1 MSRDQKQPKR
11 RSNRMIR
18 GGTVLVLLIA
28 ATSAP
33 LGAAARPIGPYDVG
47 GAIEVEYDESGG
59 FTFFG
64 NPVNPES
71 DAARG
76 GRWQAF
82 EKGSAIYWHPLVS
95 GAHANQIGGA
105 IRAKWGEL
113 GWENGALRYPT
124 TRELP
129 TRKPGRFNHFE
140 GGTIHWSSTTGAHNT
155 WGAIRDKWATLSWE
169 DGRLGFP
176 VTDEFVAR
184 GNGAGQ
190 HFQGGSIYWSS
201 GTGARVVVGAIRE
214 TWAGQ
219 NWENGRYGYP
229 ISDEYDYNGG
239 RAQDFQGGRI
249 EWYPQ
254 PR

>member
-1 MSRDQKQPKR
+1 MPSVRKLPSHR
-11 RSNRMIR
+11 RRPAR
-18 GGTVLVLLIA
+18 ALRTAALLA
-28 ATSAP
+28 AVTTLALP
-33 LGAAARPIGPYDVG
+33 PVEAAAQPYPIY
-47 GAIEVEYDESGG
+47 GAIRVEYDEVGG
-59 FTFFG
+59 YPFFG
-64 NPVNPES
+64 NAINPES

-82 EKGSAIYWHPLVS
+82 ERNSSIYWHPLVS
-95 GAHANQIGGA
+95 GGHANQIGGA
-105 IRAKWGEL
+105 IRAKWGDL

-140 GGTIHWSSTTGAHNT
+140 GGTIHWSHNTGAHNT

-176 VTDEFVAR
+176 VTDEFQAR
-184 GNGAGQ
+184 NNGAGQ
-190 HFQGGSIYWSS
+190 HFEGGSIYWSS
-201 GTGARVVVGAIRE
+201 TTGARVVVGAIRDI
-214 TWAGQ
+214 WANN

-229 ISDEYDYNGG
+229 ISDEYDYNNG

-249 EWYPQ
+249 EWYP